1 MDCAMCVLVGEAERS
16 EQAAKRQEVEDNTN
30 GTWSRSLLSR
40 NLLNE
45 HSADYAKQCDA
56 AGKKVANP
64 ADPES
69 GAAVLMVHSGVVTML
84 GLAVGVAA
92 IVL

>member
-30 GTWSRSLLSR
+30 
-40 NLLNE
+40 
-45 HSADYAKQCDA
+45 DYAKQCDA